1 MLLIFA
7 ALLVARMPNVLLHGR
22 LWAEEGKVFYQ
33 MAASTPW
40 YLALFKPYG
49 GYLNLAANAAPVF
62 AHAAV
67 PLAAAPWITIGTG
80 LFFQC
85 CPAIL
90 LLCSRDAWLEP
101 WPVKAAALLLIATP
115 PLLEEV
121 WLQTLHSQ
129 FHLALCCALILALDL
144 PGPRLRIFS
153 TAMLVLAPL
162 CGVLAGALVPFFLLR
177 AALDRSRQRLI
188 QAALLGAGLAAQ
200 LLLFMSHQV
209 GRSYGIGPILLL
221 CVVYLRQI
229 VSVLVGV
236 QAAHDAAD
244 ALRAQIAAR
253 IFPWQAVL
261 VTIGS
266 ACLLVTALLRRRQ
279 VAFLW
284 LFAAACLLG
293 WLGYVGAIGGRR
305 EFLIIG
311 FGERYIFLPEVLTA
325 LVILGLATGPR
336 RPDRWIAGAL
346 TAWLI
351 VIGFNDLSTPTA
363 TRSGPDWQIEV
374 AAWQLDHAHRIMIWP
389 TGWFMNLK

>member
-1 MLLIFA
+1 MLLIFV
-7 ALLVARMPNVLLHGR
+7 ALLIARMPNVLLHGR

-33 MAASTPW
+33 VAANTPW

-49 GYLNLAANAAPVF
+49 GYLNLVANAAPVL
-62 AHAAV
+62 AHLTV
-67 PLAAAPWITIGTG
+67 PLVLTPWITTGVG

-90 LLCSRDAWLEP
+90 LLCSRDAWLTP

-129 FHLALCCALILALDL
+129 FHLALCCALILALDP
-144 PGPRLRIFS
+144 PGARLRYFS
-153 TAMLVLAPL
+153 SAVLVLAPL
-162 CGVLAGALVPFFLLR
+162 CGPLAGALVPLFLLR
-177 AALDRSRQRLI
+177 AALDRSRPRLV
-188 QAALLGAGLAAQ
+188 QAILLGAGITVQ
-200 LLLFMSHQV
+200 VLLFMSHKE

-229 VSVLVGV
+229 VSVLIGV
-236 QAAHDAAD
+236 QGAHDVAG
-244 ALRAQIAAR
+244 ALRAQIEAR
-253 IFPWQAVL
+253 AFPWQPVL
-261 VTIGS
+261 VTLGS
-266 ACLLVTALLRRRQ
+266 TALLLLALLRRRQ
-279 VAFLW
+279 AAFLW

-293 WLGYVGAIGGRR
+293 WLGYVGAIGGGRL
-305 EFLIIG
+305 FLIIG

-336 RPDRWIAGAL
+336 SPDRWIAGAL

-351 VIGFNDLSTPTA
+351 MVGFSDLSTPTGM
-363 TRSGPDWQIEV
+363 RSGPDWQSEV

-389 TGWFMNLK
+389 TGWFMKLK